1 MQNLKLVTV
10 GDGAVGKSC
19 LLISYATNAFPS
31 EYVPTVFDNYSANV
45 MVDGKAVNV
54 ALWDTAG
61 QEDYDRLRPLSYPQT
76 DVFFLCFSVES
87 RASLMNV
94 TDKWVPEIRH
104 FCSDTPI
111 VVVACKIDLRH
122 TSLRDVVTYE
132 EGSKVAKDLGL
143 RYQETSALTQA
154 GLKDCFDNAIR
165 EALWSAPNN
174 VKKNFGFSFGRKKK
188 VPLPP
193 VMPPAG
199 KAPWIEVET
208 SRIAE
213 DWMAMHENPV
223 HADVTFVLSGQHKL
237 DAHKIVLCSAS
248 KYFRRVFGMMSS
260 NKSAQLKQIESLSN
274 FTMEDLNSGLVEGIV
289 AVYDKDTGPEGTGGQ
304 GHRHTMV
311 ELSAD
316 IKPKTFVRVLEFLYS
331 GVPKLTNDDDEID
344 QDELADVMKISNI
357 FKLPRLTEIC
367 QNCLTE
373 QEFLNPSIGTYLNDE
388 TGQKMKELYFN
399 KPEMADVAFR
409 VEGRTIYAHKTVL
422 TARCKVM
429 AAMFGGHFVEGK
441 SALSE
446 VEIPATSAECFLA
459 LLEYL
464 YTDHSP
470 IEDIEVVGLVVLAD
484 EYGQKRLMNLC
495 ELYITKEVDKSVTK
509 NIEKAEIDVI
519 GLLHT
524 TQTYNA
530 EQLSGWCLHFI
541 STNYTAFQNR
551 AEFKSL
557 KGENKTYIEKNQWP
571 PVSYLNEVEAYEKK
585 WKTNG
590 DKCSIM

>member
-1 MQNLKLVTV
+1 MQTLKFVAV

-19 LLISYATNAFPS
+19 LYISYATNSFPS

-45 MVDGKAVNV
+45 MVDGKPVCV

-76 DVFFLCFSVES
+76 DVFFLCFSIEN
-87 RASLMNV
+87 RCSLENV
-94 TDKWVPEIRH
+94 PDKWVPEIRH
-104 FCSDTPI
+104 FCPDTPI
-111 VVVACKIDLRH
+111 VLVACKIDLRS
-122 TSLRDVVTYE
+122 TSSSDLVTYE
-132 EGSKVAKDLGL
+132 EGAKVAKDLGL
-143 RYQETSALTQA
+143 RYQETSALTQQ

-165 EALWSAPNN
+165 EALWATPKS
-174 VKKNFGFSFGRKKK
+174 KKKSFGFTFGSKKH

-193 VMPPAG
+193 IMPAAG
-199 KAPWIEVET
+199 KAPWIEIET
-208 SRIAE
+208 SQFAE
-213 DWMAMHENPV
+213 DWMAMHENPT
-223 HADVTFVLSGQHKL
+223 HADVTFVLSGQHNL
-237 DAHKIVLCSAS
+237 DAHKIILCSAS

-260 NKSAQLKQIESLSN
+260 NKSAQLKEIESLSN
-274 FTMEDLNSGLVEGIV
+274 FTLEDLNSGRVEGIV
-289 AVYDKDTGPEGTGGQ
+289 AVYDSEGEEG
-304 GHRHTMV
+304 RERRRTMV

-331 GVPKLTNDDDEID
+331 GVPKLANEDDEID
-344 QDELADVMKISNI
+344 QDELADVIKVSNI

-399 KPEMADVAFR
+399 KPDMADVAFR

-429 AAMFGGHFVEGK
+429 AAMFGGGFVEGQ
-441 SALSE
+441 SSLSE
-446 VEIPATSAECFLA
+446 VEIPASTAECFLA

-470 IEDIEVVGLVVLAD
+470 IEEIEVVGLLVLAD
-484 EYGQKRLMNLC
+484 EYGQKRVMNLC

-509 NIEKAEIDVI
+509 NIEKSEIDVI

-524 TQTYNA
+524 SQTYNA
-530 EQLSGWCLHFI
+530 DQLSGWCLHFI

-551 AEFKSL
+551 AEFPSL
-557 KGENKTYIEKNQWP
+557 KGDNKAYVEENQWP
-571 PVSYLNEVEAYEKK
+571 PVSYLEAVKEYEKK
-585 WKTNG
+585 YKTKG